1 MEDII
6 YKLVL
11 KNAAGLTLLGT
22 LRYRVTD
29 IEVLAPEV
37 QSVQEA
43 GAEAQL
49 FPTINVAIYLA
60 EGTITIPL
68 LTGLRALSVRG
79 QSLITLAGEPVTT
92 FMFRNAPEFDIAVQ
106 FNLIDDVS
114 IGGGFTRTVGALGTQ
129 VYSLLGTRS
138 LIG

>member
-29 IEVLAPEV
+29 IEVLAPAVE
-37 QSVQEA
+37 ED
-43 GAEAQL
+43 GADAKL

-68 LTGLRALSVRG
+68 LTGLRALPVRG
-79 QSLITLAGEPVTT
+79 QSLITLVGAPVTT
-92 FMFRNAPEFDIAVQ
+92 FMSRNAPEFDIAVQ
-106 FNLIDDVS
+106 FNLVDDIS

>member
-11 KNAAGLTLLGT
+11 KNAAGLTLLGI

-29 IEVLAPEV
+29 IEVLAPAVE
-37 QSVQEA
+37 EE

-68 LTGLRALSVRG
+68 LTGLRALPVRG
-79 QSLITLAGEPVTT
+79 QSLITLAGAPVTT
-92 FMFRNAPEFDIAVQ
+92 FMSRNAPEFDIAVQ
-106 FNLIDDVS
+106 FNLVDDIS